1 MANFILRT
9 MRELLVVK
17 PSSLGDVVHGL
28 RVVASVK
35 EEWPETRVSWVVRDV
50 FAPIAQASGIVDE
63 TFLFRRG
70 AGPLAYLSLMRRIR
84 RKRFDC
90 VFEMQGLLR
99 SALLAA
105 VAKAPVKW
113 GRRDG
118 REGSTLF
125 YAKVA
130 PPKNGCETHAVD
142 VLLAFKDAVGLE
154 PTLSGELRFPGAKLS
169 PETESA
175 LEKVTQGGGRSLV
188 TLFPESRRAEKEWAG
203 FHELAERLKGRDDLA
218 LAWAGSRG
226 GEGPSGEEVANLS
239 GKTSLEELPA
249 LVERSAVVVT
259 NDSAPLH
266 VASALGRPLVSLF
279 GPTDPRRFGPYP
291 VDSPNVRTLRAADGK
306 LSGLSTEVVE
316 QAVLELLGG
325 D

>member
-1 MANFILRT
+1 MANFILRAV
-9 MRELLVVK
+9 RELLVVK

-28 RVVASVK
+28 RVVGSMK
-35 EEWPETRVSWVVRDV
+35 EEWPDLRVSWVVRDV
-50 FAPIAQASGIVDE
+50 FSPLVEACGVVDE
-63 TFLFRRG
+63 VFVFRRG

-105 VAKAPVKW
+105 AAKAPVKW
-113 GRRDG
+113 GRSDG

-130 PPKNGCETHAVD
+130 APKYGRETHAVD

-154 PTLSGELRFPGAKLS
+154 PSLSGELKFPGAKLS
-169 PETESA
+169 AETESA
-175 LEKVTQGGGRSLV
+175 LEKVTQGGERSLV

-203 FHELAERLKGRDDLA
+203 FTELAERLKARGGFA

-226 GEGPSGEEVANLS
+226 GGGPQLDGLANLS

-291 VDSPNVRTLRAADGK
+291 LDSPNARTLRGAGGK
-306 LSGLSTEVVE
+306 LSDLSAEVVE
-316 QAVLELLGG
+316 KAVLELFDGV
-325 D
+325 